1 VSEAV
6 LYKDSPAMFRNHP
19 ILFLICVALAP
30 LGIGLLILIVWWAK
44 CWQTSV
50 VVTNDRV
57 TLRKG
62 ILSKYTSDILI
73 SDIRNVQVAQ
83 NLVQRILGVG
93 RVTVSTTGQADMEI
107 DVNGLPH
114 PERIQSIISKIRA
127 SSRKP

>member
-1 VSEAV
+1 
-6 LYKDSPAMFRNHP
+6 
-19 ILFLICVALAP
+19 
-30 LGIGLLILIVWWAK
+30 
-44 CWQTSV
+44 V

>member
-30 LGIGLLILIVWWAK
+30 LGIGLLILIVWWPK